1 MARTKAPF
9 AKVAML
15 SLALSISTSCAQL
28 AAPLQLDS
36 QKAGKQHQ
44 QQELAQKAKIR
55 EDIKRAMAA
64 LGQLR
69 DKCRIY
75 CSTSS
80 PSPRSG
86 KPYAS

>member
-1 MARTKAPF
+1 MARTKVPF
-9 AKVAML
+9 ARVAML

-36 QKAGKQHQ
+36 QKAGKKHQ
-44 QQELAQKAKIR
+44 QQELAQKSKIR

-69 DKCRIY
+69 DKCRIR